1 VAKVS
6 VGSALVL
13 RLRLGDVEG
22 PGAILLVANATF
34 DNSFA
39 AFMNQLSQV
48 ALATVTVGFPELL
61 DGNPSHHI
69 LSRSLLILRH
79 CSPSGRRCE
88 RDFQWTL
95 YSLVLNGTWTSGT
108 MSGAVARK
116 AIRQFIIS

>member
-1 VAKVS
+1 MS

-69 LSRSLLILRH
+69 FSRSLFDS
-79 CSPSGRRCE
+79 SPLLPL
-88 RDFQWTL
+88 W
-95 YSLVLNGTWTSGT
+95 
-108 MSGAVARK
+108 K
-116 AIRQFIIS
+116 AL